1 MELEIKQLEYPEDSE
16 IKFYESSDE
25 NFKMISVDDAIL
37 TDMYHKDDVTSD
49 EKIFAYLNRNNKVL
63 YDYMITLDGTIYK
76 ITPPHKRGNAS
87 KCNLYSSRMCKEL
100 PDFCPL
106 YEQVNEDA
114 TQPDVKIVSICV
126 ESLVNSNIPTN
137 NQKYSLDHLL
147 AYLFKKYTI
156 PASKLITRNMIPKD
170 EKKKRDIGH
179 KYFSDTITN
188 LILLASHGLSINEKD
203 DVIVHESPLTFP
215 KR

>member
-1 MELEIKQLEYPEDSE
+1 MTLEIKQLEYPEDSD
-16 IKFYESSDE
+16 IGFIDSDDE
-25 NFKMISVDDAIL
+25 NFKLISIDDAIL
-37 TDMYHKDDVTSD
+37 TDAYHENETSD
-49 EKIFAYLNRNNKVL
+49 NKILAYLNRGNKVL
-63 YDYMITLDGTIYK
+63 YDYMVTVDGTIYK

-87 KCNLYSSRMCKEL
+87 RYNLYSSRMCKEL
-100 PDFCPL
+100 PDLCPL
-106 YEQVNEDA
+106 YELGDEED
-114 TQPDVKIVSICV
+114 TTPDIKIVSICA
-126 ESLVNSNIPTN
+126 ESSVKSNNPTTK
-137 NQKYSLDHLL
+137 QLYSLDHLL

-170 EKKKRDIGH
+170 EKKKRETGH

-203 DVIVHESPLTFP
+203 TVDVHESPLQVP